1 MSYLRLPSLLALL
14 LSITFVSCT
23 EQFLENGEKLSP
35 LNASIQLVDP
45 IVVVNK
51 VGIPDDSYIVV
62 FKDSLS
68 ALDVK
73 REVAGLEKRL
83 SVVPDFVYSRAIKGF
98 AARLSPDA
106 LAELRRNPF
115 VDFIEKDQV
124 VTLNTTV
131 NSPPSWGLDRIDQ
144 ANLPLSYAYTYNSTG
159 YGVKAYIIDTGILTT
174 HSEFV
179 GRDIVGYS
187 AINSASDWI
196 DANGHGTHVSGTVG
210 GINYGVAKEVTLVA
224 VRVLD
229 ANGSGTTS
237 GVISGINWAITDHQA
252 GEAAVAN
259 MSLGGGASS
268 ALDLA
273 VENAIS
279 DGIVMCVAAG
289 NNSLDASKYSP
300 ARVKNAITV
309 GATGRFTTT
318 STSYDAIA
326 SYSNYGSV
334 VDIFAPGTSI
344 NSSYIGDNNA
354 VRTLS
359 GTSMATPHVTGVVA
373 QYLSGNSTKTPAEV
387 QTYIKTVATPKK
399 VTGIKSTTTTTSL
412 LYTNN

>member
-1 MSYLRLPSLLALL
+1 MRYFRLPSLLLLSVTLL
-14 LSITFVSCT
+14 LASCT

-35 LNASIQLVDP
+35 QNALLQLVDP
-45 IVVVNK
+45 VAVVNK

-68 ALDVK
+68 VLDVK
-73 REVAGLEKRL
+73 REVSGLEKRL
-83 SVVPDFVYSRAIKGF
+83 SVVPDFVYTRAIKGF

-106 LAELRRNPF
+106 LADLRRNPM

-124 VTLNTTV
+124 VTLNSTV
-131 NSPPSWGLDRIDQ
+131 FSPSSWGLDRIDQ
-144 ANLPLSYAYTYNSTG
+144 ANLPLSYSFTYNNTG
-159 YGVKAYIIDTGILTT
+159 YGVKAYVIDTGILTT
-174 HSEFV
+174 HTEF
-179 GRDIVGYS
+179 GDRAMGGYS
-187 AINSASDWI
+187 AINSPTDWT
-196 DANGHGTHVSGTVG
+196 DANGHGTHVSGTIG

-237 GVISGINWAITDHQA
+237 GVISGINWAIADHQA
-252 GEAAVAN
+252 GEPAVAN

-273 VENAIS
+273 VQNAIS

-289 NNSLDASKYSP
+289 NNALDASKYSP
-300 ARVKNAITV
+300 ARVKDAITV

-318 STSYDAIA
+318 SASFDAIA
-326 SYSNYGSV
+326 TYSNYGSV

-373 QYLSGNSTKTPAEV
+373 QYLSSNSTKTPAEV

-399 VTGIKSTTTTTSL
+399 VTGIKSTLTTTSL